1 MIRIIVL
8 EILLAII
15 FGIIVGYFASDQLV
29 EDDNVAIISG
39 IISTLSVIIVE
50 IYAYYSFKGRGLDI
64 FKANGIW
71 FYFFIFSCV
80 LTLLILILLMA
91 FDEIKYFLLL
101 LIIAMVISW
110 LFSPNIMNIIE
121 RNEIKKEIES
131 KEYNEI
137 PLKVTLKIGETEKT
151 YYLYETPQTNE
162 NINE

>member
-71 FYFFIFSCV
+71 F
-80 LTLLILILLMA
+80 
-91 FDEIKYFLLL
+91 
-101 LIIAMVISW
+101 
-110 LFSPNIMNIIE
+110 FSPNIMNVIE

>member
-8 EILLAII
+8 GILLAII
-15 FGIIVGYFASDQLV
+15 FGIIVGYFASDQLA

-39 IISTLSVIIVE
+39 IISAVSVIIVE
-50 IYAYYSFKGRGLDI
+50 IYAYYSFKRRGLNI

-80 LTLLILILLMA
+80 LALLIGILLIAMS
-91 FDEIKYFLLL
+91 EIKYFLLL
-101 LIIAMVISW
+101 LMISMIISW
-110 LFSPNIMNIIE
+110 FFSPNIMNTIE
-121 RNEIKKEIES
+121 RNEIRKEIES

-137 PLKVTLKIGETEKT
+137 PLEVTLKIGETEKT